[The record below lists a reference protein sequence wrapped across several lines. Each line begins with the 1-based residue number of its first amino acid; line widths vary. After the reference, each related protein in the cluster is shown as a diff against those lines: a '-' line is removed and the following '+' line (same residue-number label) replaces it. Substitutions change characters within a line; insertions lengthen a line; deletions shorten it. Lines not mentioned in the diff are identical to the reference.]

1 MEQRDVKE
9 KNRLPLI
16 IAGVAIVLIAIIAF
30 IFLRGNKDEKAIE
43 NQNPTEANEYVDDAD
58 YGAGEDTADTNDME
72 ESYSLDE
79 EGGVQEGAEDPDAG
93 SNELSADDPLSE
105 LKMQATDA
113 TNQLENLDD
122 SSRDMFITNVT
133 NATSKEDISSI
144 LKNAV
149 EINSL

>member
-1 MEQRDVKE
+1 MEQRDVRE
-9 KNRLPLI
+9 KNKLPLI
-16 IAGVAIVLIAIIAF
+16 IAGVAIVLIAVIAF
-30 IFLRGNKDEKAIE
+30 FFLRGNKDEEAVK
-43 NQNPTEANEYVDDAD
+43 NQNSTEANEYVDDGD
-58 YGAGEDTADTNDME
+58 YGSGEETADTNDME

-79 EGGVQEGAEDPDAG
+79 EGDAPAGEDE
-93 SNELSADDPLSE
+93 NELSADDPLAE

-113 TNQLENLDD
+113 INQLENLDD
-122 SSRDMFITNVT
+122 NNREMFITNVT